1 MNSPFFSLPSLEL
14 EAPEQQVKSAVQTW
28 SEASPFLTV
37 STLNGKQPLNDSKTE
52 QLVQTMSELYDEEL
66 EEAMEELQYEASDL
80 YESYLEN
87 NSYLQSEHAAR
98 QMVLEH
104 YVPMLG
110 EIDRYF
116 DRLIEKGSEVDQG
129 RATVEDFEH
138 FVDSQV
144 APTTGSFSVV
154 QEQFLGKAFRKIGKT
169 VKKAAGAVAKFTPIG
184 LLLNTLRPKI
194 TQFLKGFLQKGID
207 KLPKEYQGMAQDLA
221 KKLAPQAAEIAR
233 AAMEDPAESAEM
245 ELNAMLAHWITS
257 PNARELELFEREMV
271 RTAYQLENSELS
283 LQKARQEFAQGIAQ
297 LKEGESPEPLMEQF
311 LPALL
316 PVVRQAIRLI
326 GKDRVINTV
335 SPLISGLISPL
346 VGKENGK
353 ILGGHIARAGINML
367 GEVVPNEE
375 PDMLAADA
383 VTATVEDTIHQV
395 ADLPAHVLEDRQ
407 LLERYV
413 IQAFENAAAANLP
426 DLLQDK
432 VYKAN
437 PKLRESDRHQNLMW
451 KPAKVKKRGK
461 VASKIKQLNDVFET
475 ELTPYMAQ
483 EIKTFGGISLGAY
496 LRDSMGIHVNS
507 SIPVRVY
514 MVEGMPGSSR
524 FHLSKYLKGLPGMGG
539 IGREAWMQFH
549 PLTSI
554 AAGMLFNEPG
564 VGCKH
569 KGCLGNAR
577 NTQGHRYYYLDVPN
591 ARPQWFQPAEGRQ
604 TLRRVTGLKLKLDF
618 FANEIKIGLYL
629 SEADAQAI
637 AVNLRKRMPET
648 AHVMLM
654 MALKQGLENVFK
666 YGKLGCLKIVHPN
679 VLPGKRSGMAADL
692 LPPVV
697 VNALGEATGNWVGS
711 HLVGFLRDH
720 PDKVVEAVEDYSDGM
735 TLNATVLNPPDFD
748 QVRQM
753 LAGQTVSLQEAM
765 FGRQP
770 AGVRLDAKPGFQHV

>member
-14 EAPEQQVKSAVQTW
+14 EAPEPQAKSAVQTW
-28 SEASPFLTV
+28 SEASPFLAV
-37 STLNGKQPLNDSKTE
+37 STLNGKQPINDPKTE
-52 QLVQTMSELYDEEL
+52 QLVQLMNELYDEEM
-66 EEAMEELQYEASDL
+66 EEALEELQYEANDL

-87 NSYLQSEHAAR
+87 NTYLQSEHAAR

-104 YVPMLG
+104 YAPMLG

-116 DRLIEKGSEVDQG
+116 DRLIEKANDVDSG
-129 RATVEDFEH
+129 RGTLEEFEH

-144 APTTGSFSVV
+144 VQDSGNFSVV
-154 QEQFLGKAFRKIGKT
+154 QDQLLSKIRKAVSRIGNVAKNV
-169 VKKAAGAVAKFTPIG
+169 VKKVNPFN
-184 LLLNTLRPKI
+184 LLKLLKSNIKKI
-194 TQFLKGFLQKGID
+194 VLGFLQKGIG
-207 KLPKEYQGMAQDLA
+207 KLPKEYKGIAQNLA
-221 KKLAPQAAEIAR
+221 KKLSPKAAEIAKE
-233 AAMEDPAESAEM
+233 ALSDPAEAAEM
-245 ELNAMLAHWITS
+245 ELNAMLAHWIIT
-257 PNARELELFEREMV
+257 PNARELELFEREME
-271 RTAYQLENSELS
+271 RIAYQLEDSELG
-283 LQKARQEFAQGIAQ
+283 LQNARHEFAHGIAQ

-311 LPALL
+311 LPAILSTG
-316 PVVRQAIRLI
+316 INLI
-326 GKDRVINTV
+326 GRGNAEN
-335 SPLISGLISPL
+335 LISKAISTFISPL

-353 ILGGHIARAGINML
+353 LLAKHIARAGIKML
-367 GEVVPNEE
+367 GEVQHED
-375 PDMLAADA
+375 PDMMAAEA
-383 VTATVEDTIHQV
+383 ITATVEDTVHQV
-395 ADLPAHVLEDRQ
+395 ADLPAYVLEDRQ

-437 PKLRESDRHQNLMW
+437 PKLRESNRHQNLMW
-451 KPAKVKKRGK
+451 KWAKAKKRDGRGP
-461 VASKIKQLNDVFET
+461 KIKQLNEVFET

-483 EIKTFGGISLGAY
+483 EIKTFGGIPLGAF
-496 LRDSMGIHVNS
+496 LRDRMGVHVNS
-507 SIPVRVY
+507 TIPVRVY

-524 FHLSKYLKGLPGMGG
+524 FHLSKYLKDLHGLGG
-539 IGREAWMQFH
+539 IGRESWMQFH

-577 NTQGHRYYYLDVPN
+577 NTEGHRYYYLDVPG
-591 ARPQWFQPAEGRQ
+591 ARPQWFQPTEGRQ

-648 AHVMLM
+648 AHVLLM

-679 VLPGKRSGMAADL
+679 VIPGKRSGMAADL

-697 VNALGEATGNWVGS
+697 VNELGEALSNWVGS
-711 HLVGFLRDH
+711 HLVGFLRNH
-720 PDKVVEAVEDYSDGM
+720 PEKVVEAVEDYSDGM
-735 TLNATVLNPPDFD
+735 TLHATVPNPPDFD
-748 QVRQM
+748 QIRQM

-765 FGRQP
+765 FSRQP
-770 AGVRLDAKPGFQHV
+770 ADIRLNAKPGFQNV